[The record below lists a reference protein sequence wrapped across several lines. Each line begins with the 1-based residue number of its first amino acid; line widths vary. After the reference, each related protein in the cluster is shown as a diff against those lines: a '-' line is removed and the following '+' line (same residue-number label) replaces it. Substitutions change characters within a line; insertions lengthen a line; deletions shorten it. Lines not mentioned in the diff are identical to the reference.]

1 MSILDY
7 QNIVTTVSISP
18 ALIEQLQLLIHTK
31 NHSKTIRFGIAYY
44 FLISPKD
51 LYINDDFCLR
61 QLLSAEERHTKK
73 NYSIRFEENF
83 TCHFPNPK
91 EENNETQEKQEKKHN
106 ISNIINHILAA
117 TLYLLKNMKKIKLL
131 IKLLMKLLIKLLT
144 NHLFIF

>member
-18 ALIEQLQLLIHTK
+18 ALVEQLQLLLHTK
-31 NHSKTIRFGIAYY
+31 NYSETIRYGIAYY

-51 LYINDDFCLR
+51 LYIKDDFCLR
-61 QLLSAEERHTKK
+61 QLLSAKECHTKK

-91 EENNETQEKQEKKHN
+91 EENNKK
-106 ISNIINHILAA
+106 IKIMTKIL
-117 TLYLLKNMKKIKLL
+117 MKKIQKIL
-131 IKLLMKLLIKLLT
+131 IKKI
-144 NHLFIF
+144 